1 MHSKS
6 LKTLRFITIICLYI
20 PVLCF
25 HTILSA
31 QNQPKIRESFK
42 SRYKVIA
49 FYTAQKDE
57 GHISYVHEANK
68 FFARLAAAHN
78 FGYDST
84 NNWTNLNSDFL
95 KGYQVVLF
103 LDTRPEVPAQREA
116 FRMYMEQGGSWIG
129 FHFAGF
135 ALTPSA
141 YNQDW
146 DWYHNVFLGSGCYKS
161 NTWRPVSAILK
172 IEDRGHPAVKNLGPM
187 LKSSPNEWYRWEND
201 LRLNPDIDILMSIDP
216 SSFPLGTG
224 PELSEIWHNGYYPV
238 VWTNR
243 KFRMIYVNMGHND
256 IDYEHNTY
264 KTLSQTFANKAYDEF
279 MLNALNW
286 LGAGK
291 KSDYI
296 K

>member
-1 MHSKS
+1 M
-6 LKTLRFITIICLYI
+6 CLYI

-31 QNQPKIRESFK
+31 QNQPKIGESIK

-57 GHISYVHEANK
+57 GHISYVNEANK
-68 FFARLAAAHN
+68 FFAKLAAAHN

-116 FRMYMEQGGSWIG
+116 FRMYMEHGGSWMG

-172 IEDRGHPAVKNLGPM
+172 IEDRGHPAVKNLGPQ

-224 PELSEIWHNGYYPV
+224 PKLSEIWHNGYYPV

-264 KTLSQTFANKAYDEF
+264 KTLSQTFANKAYDKF

-291 KSDYI
+291 KTDYI